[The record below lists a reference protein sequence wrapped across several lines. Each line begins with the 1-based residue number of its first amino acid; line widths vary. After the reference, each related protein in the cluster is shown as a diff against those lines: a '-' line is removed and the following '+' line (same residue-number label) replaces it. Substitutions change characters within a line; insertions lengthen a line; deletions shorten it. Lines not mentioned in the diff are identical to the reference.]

1 MSASYLSSPKA
12 FVTHKE
18 SARSLAKL
26 LSFVEGD
33 VEEVG
38 GVGEDRVDTFEL
50 FVMC

>member
-1 MSASYLSSPKA
+1 MSSLRLLSPKA
-12 FVTHKE
+12 FVMHKE
-18 SARSLAKL
+18 SACSLAKL